1 MTKPLEMLNELLST
15 PEGADRLKHLLRFM
29 PSSTHDTQE
38 MVPLNKIVWNASHR
52 VSNSVTDTDEMKPVS
67 LCKITIAGR
76 DLYFVNDGNHRCEA
90 RSNAGQKD
98 ILANVSYF
106 EARLVEVHSGINGE
120 FKIYRSEGRRDW
132 RNKQRIDREEVDLL
146 EKLGLLS
153 MEVEK
158 AVAPPPVR
166 KSPLRKI
173 KQALGIGD

>member
-1 MTKPLEMLNELLST
+1 M
-15 PEGADRLKHLLRFM
+15 
-29 PSSTHDTQE
+29 
-38 MVPLNKIVWNASHR
+38 
-52 VSNSVTDTDEMKPVS
+52 S

-106 EARLVEVHSGINGE
+106 EARPVEVHSGINGE

-146 EKLGLLS
+146 EKLGLLT